1 MTTLTADARPARQPL
16 LRWLGRSL
24 WRYLLVP
31 VLLLGGL
38 AQAFVVGDDAGER
51 GFFDFKGGLW
61 QAGVA
66 ILHGRDP
73 YRAAY
78 VAHQAAIMRAGG
90 IAVGESYQHV
100 FSVPLYPAPA
110 NLAVIPLSLLPYWP
124 AAIIYTVAAIAAM
137 FGSLRLL
144 GVRDWRC
151 YGLVLISWPFLYGT
165 ILGAIGPFIVL
176 GVAIAWVWRE
186 RLWPPALAVG
196 TIVALKVFPWTL
208 GAWLLMTRRY
218 KALALAIAT
227 VVVLIVGGWAI
238 IGFQGLA
245 QYPEML
251 SNATYIQEG
260 RADGIATVM
269 IVAGASARLAQA
281 IALLAGVALLGLA
294 WRMRSGPDG
303 DRRAFGLAIIASLVS
318 TPIVW
323 DHYMVLLF
331 VPIALLSPRVNRL
344 WALPVVTQTLIT
356 FSYALWPEHK
366 IQRAGSPDALH
377 SAIGY
382 LLVQAVLT
390 GYLCTTAERRG
401 QLTQRWRARLTG
413 PRTPAHAPLH

>member
-1 MTTLTADARPARQPL
+1 VTTLVADAQPVRQPL

-24 WRYLLVP
+24 WRFLVLP
-31 VLLLGGL
+31 ALLLGGIGT
-38 AQAFVVGDDAGER
+38 AFVVGGDPGDR

-61 QAGVA
+61 RAGVD
-66 ILHGRDP
+66 ILHGHDP

-78 VAHQAAIMRAGG
+78 VAHQAAIMHAGG
-90 IAVGESYQHV
+90 IAVGESYKHV

-110 NLAVIPLSLLPYWP
+110 NL
-124 AAIIYTVAAIAAM
+124 AAIAAM

-151 YGLVLISWPFLYGT
+151 HLLVLISWPFLYGAL
-165 ILGAIGPFIVL
+165 LGAIGPFIVL
-176 GVAIAWVWRE
+176 GAAIAWVWRD
-186 RLWPPALAVG
+186 RLRRPALAVG

-218 KALALAIAT
+218 KTLALAIVT
-227 VVVLIVGGWAI
+227 LVVLIVGGWAI
-238 IGFQGLA
+238 IGFQGMV

-260 RADGIATVM
+260 RADGVATVM
-269 IVAGASARLAQA
+269 LVAGASPRLAQA

-294 WRMRSGPDG
+294 WRLRGGPDG

-331 VPIALLSPRVNRL
+331 VPIALLFPRVHRL
-344 WALPVVTQTLIT
+344 WTLPVIAQTLIT
-356 FSYALWPEHK
+356 LSYAIWPQAK
-366 IQRAGSPDALH
+366 IERAGSPDALH

-382 LLVQAVLT
+382 LLVQAIITV
-390 GYLCTTAERRG
+390 YLCTTADQRAE
-401 QLTQRWRARLTG
+401 LTARWRTRLRRAPVGSAVTG
-413 PRTPAHAPLH
+413 